1 MSELSLPSSQP
12 PSHDPHAHPDPIMD
26 MHQAAMREMS
36 DPVDGVTATPV
47 PFLLACFFFCFWGG
61 FYISEYKGEWSGD
74 VFNEN
79 YKPGMA
85 APAAAPVNPMV
96 LGQEIFNTCTQC
108 HQSNGLGIPG
118 QYPPLVASEFV
129 TGDSRRLTA
138 ILLNGANGPFVVNG
152 QAYNSKM
159 PAWRDQYN
167 DEELA
172 AVMTYIRASWGN
184 KAAPVTKESV
194 AQVRGELKDLTA
206 EWSMEQLNAWAAKK

>member
-1 MSELSLPSSQP
+1 
-12 PSHDPHAHPDPIMD
+12 
-26 MHQAAMREMS
+26 
-36 DPVDGVTATPV
+36 
-47 PFLLACFFFCFWGG
+47 
-61 FYISEYKGEWSGD
+61 
-74 VFNEN
+74 
-79 YKPGMA
+79 
-85 APAAAPVNPMV
+85 
-96 LGQEIFNTCTQC
+96 
-108 HQSNGLGIPG
+108 
-118 QYPPLVASEFV
+118 
-129 TGDSRRLTA
+129 
-138 ILLNGANGPFVVNG
+138 VNG